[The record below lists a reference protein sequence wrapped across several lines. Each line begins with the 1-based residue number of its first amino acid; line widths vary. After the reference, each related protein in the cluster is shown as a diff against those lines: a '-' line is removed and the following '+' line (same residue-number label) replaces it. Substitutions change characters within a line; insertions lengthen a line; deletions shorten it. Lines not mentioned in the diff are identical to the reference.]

1 MGGNGGGKGGGS
13 GGGGGGKGCCGTG
26 GGAAKSGGVA
36 LRAVAVV
43 ARWLLQGVE
52 EDHAFQGTL
61 FKVIPRFILLDCMLV
76 KRAKNSDV
84 LIRSYM
90 GNYLIN
96 SALWILYIICV

>member
-1 MGGNGGGKGGGS
+1 MV
-13 GGGGGGKGCCGTG
+13 
-26 GGAAKSGGVA
+26 AKEEEVVAVEVAKDVVALAVVQPKVVGVA

-84 LIRSYM
+84 LVRSYM
-90 GNYLIN
+90 ENYLIN
-96 SALWILYIICV
+96 FALWILYI